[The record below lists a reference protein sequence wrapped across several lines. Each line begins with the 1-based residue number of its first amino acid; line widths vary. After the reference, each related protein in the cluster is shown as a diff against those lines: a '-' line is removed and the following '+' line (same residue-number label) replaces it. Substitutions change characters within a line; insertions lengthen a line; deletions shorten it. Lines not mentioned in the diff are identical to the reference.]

1 MEAAIH
7 IKKFG
12 FDRVFNVPGGEPPDV
27 DAPDQNEQIE
37 DLQARI
43 DLMEEAHR
51 AELFRA
57 RADGF
62 EAGLGQARRERE
74 AAVLS
79 AVDAIHAAI
88 EQVDAYLAE
97 VTDSITRD
105 AAEIALA
112 AAHVLAGHAIAHSPA
127 RAIDEALGRVLQQV
141 ARGTQL
147 TVRVHPGLLPDVQR
161 MIADRQ
167 AHDRRKLSIAT
178 LADETTPEGDA
189 LIFWDEGGLAVD
201 MSARNEAVLAELG
214 SLLKDPEAIKSYPSW
229 VKIA

>member
-7 IKKFG
+7 IKPFG
-12 FDRVFNVPGGEPPDV
+12 FDRVFHVSGSE
-27 DAPDQNEQIE
+27 APDAGIPEINEQAD

-43 DLMEEAHR
+43 DAMEEAHR

-74 AAVLS
+74 AALLS

-112 AAHVLAGHAIAHSPA
+112 AAHALAGHAIAHSPA
-127 RAIDEALGRVLQQV
+127 RAIDEALGRVLHQV

-147 TVRVHPGLLPDVQR
+147 TVRVHPSLLPDVQR
-161 MIADRQ
+161 IIADRQ

-178 LADETTPEGDA
+178 LADESTPEGDA

-201 MSARNEAVLAELG
+201 MSARNATVLAEL
-214 SLLKDPEAIKSYPSW
+214 SPLLKDPEALKPYPSW
-229 VKIA
+229 VKRA